1 MDGRV
6 HYEVYVRRTPGAA
19 WVLEM
24 ASERRGIALEC
35 AEELFRQGVVAAAKV
50 TKETLDE
57 ETREFNTVIILKL
70 GLVEVGKQ
78 KKEERPNAEPLCSSP
93 ADLYTLHSRERIAR
107 LLEAWLERHHATAF
121 ELLHRADLVE
131 KLEAAGTEMQHA
143 IQKIAVP
150 ESQARGVGVHEMMRK
165 FQSLV
170 DRATDRV
177 IQDGRRKLFPNPEKE
192 NLVQALEKISTEGD
206 RGYLLG
212 GYIALAVKDAQS
224 WPEKIDMLLDIADLA
239 PPEGPERALVI
250 STLQHPIAE
259 ILESKPG
266 LGEMIGGKNLELGDK
281 LAAMTRLAAHE
292 AVELLIRVEP
302 SVAKVMPELP
312 PESLRLAKWMGQ
324 PEFLE
329 VRTAMGKR
337 IMRELSGPRRLKP
350 SDAVAEIDLLR
361 GLAMSLTAAA
371 GKLLPLEDV
380 QSAFSI
386 RSKMLI
392 TGDFVEAYL
401 GRDKSS
407 TEELEALIWLTENVI
422 GNSNKREAARWLKA
436 IVQSLKFEKEVLNL
450 DGDGETPSARLQ
462 KLAKLQ
468 KSCGRCGLAPE
479 DAAPIQTKLGDLG
492 GVIEEKGNIALTLSR
507 ANAPAIQRLTLL
519 LKLACG
525 ETAPIGPAALRAKS
539 EALKLAKNDEVRA
552 ELAEAPEQVSA
563 VRQLI
568 RQAGLAA
575 A

>member
-6 HYEVYVRRTPGAA
+6 HYEVYVRRTPGAT

-24 ASERRGIALEC
+24 ATEKRSMALEC
-35 AEELFRQGVVAAAKV
+35 AEELYRNGVVAAAKV

-70 GLVEVGKQ
+70 GLVEVGRQ
-78 KKEERPNAEPLCSSP
+78 KKEALPNAEPLCSSP
-93 ADLYTLHSRERIAR
+93 SDLYTLHARERIAR
-107 LLEAWLERHHATAF
+107 LLESWLERNHATAF
-121 ELLHRADLVE
+121 ELLHRPDLVE

-150 ESQARGVGVHEMMRK
+150 ESQARGVTVHEMMRK
-165 FQSLV
+165 FQALV
-170 DRATDRV
+170 DRASERV
-177 IQDGRRKLFPNPEKE
+177 INDGRKKLFPTPDKY

-206 RGYLLG
+206 RAYLLG
-212 GYIALAVKDAQS
+212 GYIAMAVKDSQS
-224 WPEKIDMLLDIADLA
+224 WPEKIDMLLDLADLA
-239 PPEGPERALVI
+239 PPEGPERGLVI
-250 STLQHPIAE
+250 ATIQHPVAE
-259 ILESKPG
+259 ILEGKPG
-266 LGEMIGGKNLELGDK
+266 LGEMIGGRNLELGDK
-281 LAAMTRLAAHE
+281 LAAMTRLAAHD
-292 AVELLIRVEP
+292 AVELLIKVEP
-302 SVAKVMPELP
+302 SVGKVMPDLSTEA
-312 PESLRLAKWMGQ
+312 LRLAKWMGQ

-350 SDAVAEIDLLR
+350 GDAGAEIDLLR
-361 GLAMSLTAAA
+361 GLAMALTAAA

-380 QSAFSI
+380 QSAFSM

-401 GRDKSS
+401 GRDKTSV
-407 TEELEALIWLTENVI
+407 EELEALIWLSENVI
-422 GNSNKREAARWLKA
+422 GNQNKREAARWLKA

-450 DGDGETPSARLQ
+450 DGDGEAPAARLAR
-462 KLAKLQ
+462 LAKLQ
-468 KSCGRCGLAPE
+468 KSCGRCGLAAE
-479 DAAPIQTKLGDLG
+479 DAAPIQEKLGALG
-492 GVIEEKGNIALTLSR
+492 GVIEEKANICLNVSR
-507 ANAPAIQRLTLL
+507 ANAPALQRLTLL
-519 LKLACG
+519 LKLASG
-525 ETAPIGPAALRAKS
+525 ETAPIGPAAVRAKS

-552 ELAEAPEQVSA
+552 ELAGMPEQVSA

-575 A
+575 